1 MQNLTPIDIQ
11 KQTFSRKFRGADE
24 GEVRAYLHL
33 VAEELEN
40 HLQDIERLTREVS
53 ELRSDLKEYAE
64 RERILKDTLLSAQKV
79 SEDVKA
85 NAHKE
90 AALIVKDAELL
101 SERIVGQAM
110 ERVSDLE
117 GAIQDLKLERK
128 NARRRL
134 QLMID
139 GFQHMIALDADQ
151 EAEELPITQLYRKR
165 QDGLGTPRPP
175 RTKSF
180 TNRIPAGR
188 DRRSWFRNAPD
199 HVDPGRGRDRS

>member
-165 QDGLGTPRPP
+165 QDG
-175 RTKSF
+175 
-180 TNRIPAGR
+180 
-188 DRRSWFRNAPD
+188 
-199 HVDPGRGRDRS
+199 

>member
-11 KQTFSRKFRGADE
+11 KQTFSRRFRGYDD

-33 VAEELEN
+33 VAEDLET
-40 HLQDIERLTREVS
+40 HLQEIERLSREVS
-53 ELRSDLKEYAE
+53 DLRSDLREHVE

-79 SEDVKA
+79 SEDVKT

-101 SERIVGQAM
+101 AERIVSQAM

-117 GAIQDLKLERK
+117 HAIQDLKLERR
-128 NARRRL
+128 NARRKL
-134 QLMID
+134 QLMLD
-139 GFQHMIALDADQ
+139 GFHQLISLDADQ

-165 QDGLGTPRPP
+165 QDG
-175 RTKSF
+175 
-180 TNRIPAGR
+180 
-188 DRRSWFRNAPD
+188 
-199 HVDPGRGRDRS
+199 

>member
-11 KQTFSRKFRGADE
+11 KQTFSKRFRGYDQ
-24 GEVRAYLHL
+24 GEVRAFLHL
-33 VAEELEN
+33 VAEDLET
-40 HLQDIERLTREVS
+40 HLQEIERLTREVA
-53 ELRSDLKEYAE
+53 EIRSDLREHSE

-90 AALIVKDAELL
+90 ASLIVKDAELL
-101 SERIVGQAM
+101 SERIVAQAM

-117 GAIQDLKLERK
+117 GAIQELKLERR

-139 GFQHMIALDADQ
+139 GFQQMVALDADQ
-151 EAEELPITQLYRKR
+151 EAVELPITQLYRKR
-165 QDGLGTPRPP
+165 QDG
-175 RTKSF
+175 
-180 TNRIPAGR
+180 
-188 DRRSWFRNAPD
+188 
-199 HVDPGRGRDRS
+199 

>member
-11 KQTFSRKFRGADE
+11 KQTFSKRFRGYDQ
-24 GEVRAYLHL
+24 GEVRAFLHL
-33 VAEELEN
+33 VAEDLET
-40 HLQDIERLTREVS
+40 HLQEIERLTREVA
-53 ELRSDLKEYAE
+53 EIRGDLREHSE

-90 AALIVKDAELL
+90 ASLIVKDAELL
-101 SERIVGQAM
+101 SERIVAQAM

-117 GAIQDLKLERK
+117 GAIQELKLERR

-139 GFQHMIALDADQ
+139 GFQQMVALDADQ

-165 QDGLGTPRPP
+165 QDG
-175 RTKSF
+175 
-180 TNRIPAGR
+180 
-188 DRRSWFRNAPD
+188 
-199 HVDPGRGRDRS
+199 